1 MDLDDYDGYEDL
13 QGCNYGYWLKHD
25 LVTIVQI
32 SCIATG
38 HEPIEPRNFF
48 NHKSDYKKQHE
59 IFELLL
65 NALEANKIKANS
77 QDCWAKAHP
86 LDWLGYLK
94 NKNYPLPIP
103 LDDILIDELLE
114 NAPHNQNGSLKRSKE
129 SYQNKEGRDDL
140 KALQAILRTLLD
152 LYPIL
157 PKSELI
163 TLRPVTHYANGAAH
177 SEASLLKMISEIEG
191 KNRGPGRI
199 PTEQVEKIKRD
210 IPKNWLPSSKKA

>member
-13 QGCNYGYWLKHD
+13 QECNYDYWLMHD

-38 HEPIEPRNFF
+38 HEPIESRNFF
-48 NHKSDYKKQHE
+48 NHKRDYKKQHE

-77 QDCWAKAHP
+77 QDCWAKASP
-86 LDWLGYLK
+86 LEWLKYLK
-94 NKNYPLPIP
+94 SKNYTLPTRLHDFLFDHP
-103 LDDILIDELLE
+103 ACMTTD
-114 NAPHNQNGSLKRSKE
+114 AQNEPSKRPKE
-129 SYQNKEGRDDL
+129 SYQNKEVRGDERVL
-140 KALQAILRTLLD
+140 EAMIRTLLD
-152 LYPIL
+152 LYPDL
-157 PKSELI
+157 PKAELI
-163 TLRPVTHYANGAAH
+163 KLKPISHYANGGAH
-177 SEASLLKMISEIEG
+177 PESFLMKMISEIEG

-210 IPKNWLPSSKKA
+210 IPKNWLISSKKA